1 MRYVDSAL
9 FSWLVLGWEGG
20 DNLVNYSRY
29 ISEAIGPRQS
39 RWRGVVG
46 GLTLFSAYFTPL
58 TSRVT
63 DGG

>member
-1 MRYVDSAL
+1 M
-9 FSWLVLGWEGG
+9 VLGWEGG
-20 DNLVNYSRY
+20 DNLINYSRY
-29 ISEAIGPRQS
+29 ISGAIGPRQS

-46 GLTLFSAYFTPL
+46 GLTLFSACFTPL